1 MTIFVIRLLSPSD
14 YGVLAVAVILPS
26 ALYLL
31 NDLGLDVVLVQ
42 RQASDDLVRQQV
54 FGTVIVFNLLCVGVL
69 IVGAPLVA
77 DFFREATV
85 VPIMHVLSLQF
96 LLFIFDTLPRAKL
109 EQRLDFRSQ
118 SLVGVIS
125 TWLGGLATLILA
137 AAGFGVWSLVWGR
150 LVSTA
155 TTTIGLNIV
164 APSLHWPVF
173 SFAAVKASLSFGGFV
188 TLERTAWQL
197 FTDTDK
203 MIGGRLWNEATLG
216 LYTVAQDLAT
226 MPMHRT
232 GGLIASIGL
241 PAFSLVQERLDE
253 VRFYLLKA
261 TRITSVLSFPLFT
274 GLALTASEIVAVL
287 LGPKWPGAAPI
298 LQILALVMPLRMVT
312 TLLSP
317 VLWGIARA
325 DISATN
331 MMLSAVV
338 IFCACLIG
346 SQWGP
351 VGMAAAW
358 LVAYP
363 VVFIVVLHRSGQ
375 PVGLTVRDF
384 WRAMRWPAL
393 ASLVM
398 AAAVGGTRWLLP
410 ISGGVVINL
419 LILVP
424 VGVLVYAGTL
434 LALDRPSIRE
444 TLLLGRVK
452 AAESSKSPPP
462 TTAS

>member
-1 MTIFVIRLLSPSD
+1 
-14 YGVLAVAVILPS
+14 
-26 ALYLL
+26 
-31 NDLGLDVVLVQ
+31 
-42 RQASDDLVRQQV
+42 
-54 FGTVIVFNLLCVGVL
+54 
-69 IVGAPLVA
+69 
-77 DFFREATV
+77 
-85 VPIMHVLSLQF
+85 
-96 LLFIFDTLPRAKL
+96 
-109 EQRLDFRSQ
+109 
-118 SLVGVIS
+118 
-125 TWLGGLATLILA
+125 
-137 AAGFGVWSLVWGR
+137 
-150 LVSTA
+150 
-155 TTTIGLNIV
+155 
-164 APSLHWPVF
+164 
-173 SFAAVKASLSFGGFV
+173 
-188 TLERTAWQL
+188 
-197 FTDTDK
+197 
-203 MIGGRLWNEATLG
+203 
-216 LYTVAQDLAT
+216 
-226 MPMHRT
+226 
-232 GGLIASIGL
+232 
-241 PAFSLVQERLDE
+241 
-253 VRFYLLKA
+253 
-261 TRITSVLSFPLFT
+261 
-274 GLALTASEIVAVL
+274 
-287 LGPKWPGAAPI
+287 
-298 LQILALVMPLRMVT
+298 MVT